1 MKKLETWK
9 SFDIQKRSFLVEK
22 RRKKIKGTEGVRAQK
37 RKEQAL
43 ASSFQSGA
51 IEGHQ
56 WV

>member
-1 MKKLETWK
+1 MG
-9 SFDIQKRSFLVEK
+9 K